1 MSATVHLLRIYLY
14 NSTNTTNKDNATN
27 TTNKDNAYMLCSL
40 QHVSADFYGHIQ
52 VVAEFR

>member
-14 NSTNTTNKDNATN
+14 NSTN